1 MEKKYDY
8 FYRAEADQFTF
19 YRIPKELMQNP
30 EFVKLSSDSKILY
43 GLLLDRMS
51 LSRRNNW
58 VDDKNRIYIVFT
70 LKDAMEQLNKSHTTC
85 SKLFKELEKYQ
96 LLSKVV
102 RGLGKPAIIYLHN
115 VFHRKSQIS
124 NFQNVEVKSAK
135 MLKSGVQK
143 SGSQDF
149 QNLAPND
156 NEYNNTY
163 FNDTES
169 TNQSNINGNGLVD
182 MEKYNKYLNLVKENI
197 EFDILS
203 QTKDDD
209 YRESLSSVVNIIADF
224 CTFTTTPV
232 KINGNLISAELVKNK
247 LLKLDSSDIEYVLHI
262 LNNTTKKITNPRVY
276 TIAVLYNAK
285 DTKKTFWKNEVNYD
299 MFTSKKDKSVIKN
312 SFNNFEKE
320 KLYTD
325 EEISERLRRK
335 GQTCV

>member
-8 FYRAEADQFTF
+8 FYGAEADQFTF

-124 NFQNVEVKSAK
+124 NFQN
-135 MLKSGVQK
+135 
-143 SGSQDF
+143 
-149 QNLAPND
+149 LAPND

-209 YRESLSSVVNIIADF
+209 YRESLSSVVNIIAAF

>member
-1 MEKKYDY
+1 MK
-8 FYRAEADQFTF
+8 
-19 YRIPKELMQNP
+19 
-30 EFVKLSSDSKILY
+30 
-43 GLLLDRMS
+43 
-51 LSRRNNW
+51 NN
-58 VDDKNRIYIVFT
+58 
-70 LKDAMEQLNKSHTTC
+70 
-85 SKLFKELEKYQ
+85 Q

-262 LNNTTKKITNPRVY
+262 IKQHN
-276 TIAVLYNAK
+276 
-285 DTKKTFWKNEVNYD
+285 
-299 MFTSKKDKSVIKN
+299 KKD
-312 SFNNFEKE
+312 
-320 KLYTD
+320 Y
-325 EEISERLRRK
+325 
-335 GQTCV
+335 

>member
-8 FYRAEADQFTF
+8 FYGAEADQFTF

-115 VFHRKSQIS
+115 VFHIKSQIS
-124 NFQNVEVKSAK
+124 N
-135 MLKSGVQK
+135 
-143 SGSQDF
+143 F

-285 DTKKTFWKNEVNYD
+285 DTKKTFWKNEVNYNI
-299 MFTSKKDKSVIKN
+299 FTSKKNKSVIKN

>member
-1 MEKKYDY
+1 M
-8 FYRAEADQFTF
+8 
-19 YRIPKELMQNP
+19 
-30 EFVKLSSDSKILY
+30 
-43 GLLLDRMS
+43 
-51 LSRRNNW
+51 
-58 VDDKNRIYIVFT
+58 FT

-285 DTKKTFWKNEVNYD
+285 DTKKTFWKNEVNYNI
-299 MFTSKKDKSVIKN
+299 FTSKKNKSVIKN